1 MLTDSLG
8 LAYLSVKTS
17 ARAALAR
24 RAKEGSGEGGG
35 SVSCLDPSPEERA
48 GSPLLRELGQTT
60 TEIAIACAL
69 CIAICAAFV
78 VFKDGLATAV
88 YNGALAISAMFSGL
102 HGGTMNTSNLK

>member
-24 RAKEGSGEGGG
+24 RAKEGSPAG
-35 SVSCLDPSPEERA
+35 SGSCPKPSPEARD
-48 GSPLLRELGQTT
+48 GSPLLHELGQTT
-60 TEIAIACAL
+60 TEVAIACAL
-69 CIAICAAFV
+69 CIAVCAAFI
-78 VFKDGLATAV
+78 VFKDGIATAV